1 MNSRFKLVVVT
12 SSTFLV
18 VLLLLGAV
26 MGQSASP
33 EEPYRH
39 LAVYSEVLS
48 RIKSE
53 YVEEPDI
60 KNVTLGAM
68 NGLLE
73 SIDPFASY
81 LSADQYKQYLKS
93 QDAKKAGVGL
103 LLSRKFGYVGVV
115 NAIPGSAAHRAG
127 LGTGDML
134 ESIAGVATRDMPL
147 AYAEMLLQGDPG
159 TSVEVTALRVR
170 KPEPQK
176 ITLTRAVTRYPSVT
190 SKLLPE
196 GIGLVQIPAIEQ
208 GRLKDISSQID
219 GLVKQGAKKFVLD
232 LRNSGVG
239 RPEDGAAVANLFLEK
254 GLITY
259 SQGQKLAKSEI
270 NAVPE
275 KALYKTQPIAI
286 ITNRGTAV
294 AAEVLAAS
302 LLDNKRAEVVGERS
316 YGDAAIRRAITM
328 DDGGAVILSV
338 AKYYSPAG
346 KAIQDTGVTPSV
358 LVTDAEPFVE
368 TEEGQDAP
376 PPAPEQPKKDEE
388 DVLLKKAIEVLTKG
402 KPASAAPQVATDRKN
417 EGLPSNNP
425 LTTTK

>member
-39 LAVYSEVLS
+39 LSVYSEVLS

-53 YVEEPDI
+53 YVEDPDI

-81 LSADQYKQYLKS
+81 LNAEQYKQYLKA

-103 LLSRKFGYVGVV
+103 VLSRKFGYVGVV
-115 NAIPGSAAHRAG
+115 NAIPGSSASKAG

-134 ESIAGVATRDMPL
+134 ESIGGIATRDMPL

-159 TSVEVTALRVR
+159 SSVEVTALRVR

-176 ITLTRAVTRYPSVT
+176 ITLTRAAVRLPSVT
-190 SKLLPE
+190 SKLLPD
-196 GIGLVQIPAIEQ
+196 GIGLVQIPAIEG
-208 GRLKDISSQID
+208 GRLKEITNQVDS
-219 GLVKQGAKKFVLD
+219 LVKQGAKKFILD
-232 LRNSGVG
+232 MRNAGTG
-239 RPEDGAAVANLFLEK
+239 KAEDGVAVANLFLEK
-254 GLITY
+254 GKITY
-259 SQGQKLAKSEI
+259 AQGQKVKRQDYD
-270 NAVPE
+270 AVAE
-275 KALYKTQPIAI
+275 KALYKTQPLAI
-286 ITNRGTAV
+286 ITNRGTAS
-294 AAEVLAAS
+294 AAEIVAAS
-302 LLDNKRAEVVGERS
+302 LLDAKRAEVVGERT

-338 AKYYSPAG
+338 AKFYSPSG

-358 LVTDAEPFVE
+358 LVTEAETFVD

-376 PPAPEQPKKDEE
+376 TPPEPKKEQDE
-388 DVLLKKAIEVLTKG
+388 DLLLKKAIEVLTKG
-402 KPASAAPQVATDRKN
+402 KPASSTQQVAERPDEPLNK
-417 EGLPSNNP
+417 PNP
-425 LTTTK
+425 LTIQK